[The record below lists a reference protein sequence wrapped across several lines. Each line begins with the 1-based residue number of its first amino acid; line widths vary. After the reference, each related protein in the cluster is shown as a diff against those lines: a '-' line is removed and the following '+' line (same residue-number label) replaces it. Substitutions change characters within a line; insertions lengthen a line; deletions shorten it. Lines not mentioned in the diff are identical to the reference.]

1 MGCAASL
8 TFSGGRLIL
17 EMARDGFVPFGHSIG
32 YVNPKYRS
40 PTNALVLQYTLV
52 VLYLIATPGAV
63 YQFIIAFASW
73 PAHIFFLFI
82 GIGVFILRKREANL
96 ARPFK
101 AYSST
106 SCKSTHHLIRRL
118 IFSFLWQVLSL
129 CLCFFRSMSYCL
141 FLYRYQ
147 VRNTHIGVSSRICGI
162 RHVMH

>member
-52 VLYLIATPGAV
+52 VLYLIVTPGAV

-106 SCKSTHHLIRRL
+106 SCKSIHHLIRRL
-118 IFSFLWQVLSL
+118 IFS
-129 CLCFFRSMSYCL
+129 L
-141 FLYRYQ
+141 F
-147 VRNTHIGVSSRICGI
+147 
-162 RHVMH
+162 